1 MGLSVEKQIQVAV
14 VRVDMFLVSAGKV
27 TGLIVASFAIFTL
40 IYLVMRNT
48 RWRG

>member
-14 VRVDMFLVSAGKV
+14 VRFDMFLVSAGRV
-27 TGLIVASFAIFTL
+27 TRIMVIPFAIFTL
-40 IYLVMRNT
+40 IYLVYRNT